1 MTWFSI
7 AFSLF
12 LLMDSIGNV
21 PIFIAVL
28 KELKPSRQR
37 YIIFRELI
45 LALIIIVV
53 FYLMGGPLLEF
64 LGITQQAVLI
74 AGGVILFMIA
84 LKMVFPQPKSNHWA
98 QDREPFLVPLAVP
111 LVAGPAVL
119 SAVMIY
125 SHEEVHTLIAL
136 SAIFAAWV
144 LSTIILLSSTIL
156 RKILGEKGIKAC
168 EKLMGLILVMIAVQ
182 MFLNGFSQVFKS

>member
-84 LKMVFPQPKSNHWA
+84 LKMVFPQPKSNHWS

-125 SHEEVHTLIAL
+125 SHEEVHKMVAL

-182 MFLNGFSQVFKS
+182 MFLNGFSQAFKS